1 MDYFFTRKL
10 KFDGENC
17 RTQGI
22 NSAVAPILSMGG
34 VFRNNK
40 DGQQIKNEVLSALVE
55 ESQQYSNLYGELID
69 NLDINSIEKNL
80 TSKNANEY
88 LEENK

>member
-22 NSAVAPILSMGG
+22 NSAVALILSMGG
-34 VFRNNK
+34 GGVRNNK

-69 NLDINSIEKNL
+69 NLDLSSFEKDPK
-80 TSKNANEY
+80 KNDS
-88 LEENK
+88 